1 MNDYRSQISVTL
13 WVVLATLALSAVV
26 RLPERILSVEVL
38 GSPLSLAITVNIL
51 VGLGALVMVCAGL
64 EAALRTH
71 PQTELLNYSF
81 QYWALPGATVLTAAF
96 LLPKAPTDAWWA
108 IGLVITGA
116 ILGATLIAEY
126 FTVDPSGRRYS
137 NARLVLNII
146 AYGLAA
152 LSFVLVYASR
162 SRALISA
169 TLIGAIAGLL
179 TIDLLRTDTRSL
191 ALVLLYSLISA
202 VVMAQATWVLNYLP
216 STTPRAGLVLLIG
229 FYLLVGLAH
238 QQILGR
244 LTRLQ
249 VVEYLI
255 LATLATGL
263 VLWAPV

>member
-13 WVVLATLALSAVV
+13 WVVLFTLALGAVV

-38 GSPLSLAITVNIL
+38 GSPLTLAITGNVL
-51 VGLGALVMVCAGL
+51 VGIGALVMVCTGL

-71 PQTELLNYSF
+71 PETDLLHFSF
-81 QYWALPGATVLTAAF
+81 QYWALPGAIVLTAAF
-96 LLPKAPTDAWWA
+96 LLPKAPSDAWWA
-108 IGLVITGA
+108 IGLMITGA

-126 FTVDPSGRRYS
+126 FIVDPEGPRYG
-137 NARLVLNII
+137 NARLILNVI

-152 LSFVLVYASR
+152 LAFVLVYASR

-191 ALVLLYSLISA
+191 RLVLLYSLIAA
-202 VVMAQATWVLNYLP
+202 VIMAQTTWVLNYLP
-216 STTPRAGLVLLIG
+216 SITPRAGLVLLIT

-244 LTRLQ
+244 LGRRQ
-249 VVEYLI
+249 VAEYLA
-255 LATLATGL
+255 LAALATGL
-263 VLWAPV
+263 VLWVGV